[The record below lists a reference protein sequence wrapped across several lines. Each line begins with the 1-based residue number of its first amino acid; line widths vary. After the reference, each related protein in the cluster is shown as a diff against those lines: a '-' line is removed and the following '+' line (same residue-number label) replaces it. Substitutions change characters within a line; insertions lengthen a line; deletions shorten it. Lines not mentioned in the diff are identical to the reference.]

1 MGTEIKLINLL
12 QHRNQPKIFNGV
24 KMEIKKK
31 ILIIDDEED
40 VITYLSAFFTDNG
53 FITISAKNGKDGFQ
67 KARTEKPD
75 IITLDISMPEESG
88 VKALRDL
95 QTNESTKNTPIIMVT
110 GVAIEMKRFIETRRQ
125 VHPPEGYFEKPID
138 REALLEKIKE
148 LLKM

>member
-1 MGTEIKLINLL
+1 
-12 QHRNQPKIFNGV
+12 
-24 KMEIKKK
+24 MENKKK

-53 FITISAKNGKDGFQ
+53 FETVSAMNGKEGFE
-67 KARTEKPD
+67 KAKSEKPD
-75 IITLDISMPEESG
+75 IITLDVSMPEESG

-110 GVAIEMKRFIETRRQ
+110 GVSIDMKRFIETRKQ

-138 REALLEKIKE
+138 REALLKKIKGTFKIVTATN
-148 LLKM
+148 LI